1 MPPIFLKTDQYPKT
15 KERGTSGQM
24 TEALQEA
31 VQNLHNC
38 RAKFREV
45 VPVVE
50 HFEGQTAWEGEV
62 HVFNIEDHP
71 TALVCYAWSSAV
83 EGSDKRKFY
92 AVLHVPPVTSPL
104 EAVRASIIQD
114 YKTQSSGDSR

>member
-1 MPPIFLKTDQYPKT
+1 MIAPH
-15 KERGTSGQM
+15 
-24 TEALQEA
+24 QEA

-38 RAKFREV
+38 KATFREI

-50 HFEGQTAWEGEV
+50 QFEGQTAWEGEV
-62 HVFNIEDHP
+62 HVFDLEDHP
-71 TALVCYAWSSAV
+71 TASVCYAWSSAI

-92 AVLHVPPVTSPL
+92 AVLHAPPVTSPL

-114 YKTQSSGDSR
+114 YKNKRSGS